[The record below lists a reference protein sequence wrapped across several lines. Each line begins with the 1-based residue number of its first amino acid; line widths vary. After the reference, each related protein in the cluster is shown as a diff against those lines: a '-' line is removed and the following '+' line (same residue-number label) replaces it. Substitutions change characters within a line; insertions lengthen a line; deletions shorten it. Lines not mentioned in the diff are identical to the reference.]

1 MTWWSAD
8 DDEDDEDDED
18 EFDESQ
24 VRVRPNRRGS
34 RPRTKTRPEHADA
47 VAGTVL
53 GVDRGRY
60 AVLVDEGGPD
70 EREITAARASELRR
84 KSVVT
89 GDHVDLVGD
98 VSGEPG
104 SLSRIRR

>member
-1 MTWWSAD
+1 MTWWSA
-8 DDEDDEDDED
+8 DDEDDED

-53 GVDRGRY
+53 GVDRGR
-60 AVLVDEGGPD
+60 
-70 EREITAARASELRR
+70 
-84 KSVVT
+84 
-89 GDHVDLVGD
+89 
-98 VSGEPG
+98 
-104 SLSRIRR
+104 